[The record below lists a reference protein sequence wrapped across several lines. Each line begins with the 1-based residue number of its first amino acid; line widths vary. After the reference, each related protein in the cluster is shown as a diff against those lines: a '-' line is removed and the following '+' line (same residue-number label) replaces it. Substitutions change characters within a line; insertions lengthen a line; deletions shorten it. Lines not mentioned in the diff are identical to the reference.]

1 MSFDCIF
8 FMHSLTAECVF
19 ETNNCGCMFFKKYG
33 YNYLHKQLYC
43 TYINVHIYCGLNAL
57 SLIFALFLFVLLLK
71 YNTLVVIAC
80 KQFLTDCSL
89 LCRKLS
95 LSNFCSLYCLL
106 FGDLCVLSDLVLSFK
121 PKPLLLLLWKFLK
134 QNSSFTAGVTGNV
147 QGMERAYDAQGPT
160 LRNRVPRLQECK
172 KQLVNRIFPFI
183 P

>member
-1 MSFDCIF
+1 MYLRQITVAACFSRNMAII
-8 FMHSLTAECVF
+8 TY
-19 ETNNCGCMFFKKYG
+19 TNM
-33 YNYLHKQLYC
+33 YC

-71 YNTLVVIAC
+71 YNILVVIVSSSWQIVHC
-80 KQFLTDCSL
+80 CVE
-89 LCRKLS
+89 
-95 LSNFCSLYCLL
+95 NFHCQIFVLFNYCLL
-106 FGDLCVLSDLVLSFK
+106 FGDLCVFFDLVLSFK

-147 QGMERAYDAQGPT
+147 QGMERAYDALGPT